1 MRIKNIEKTYSGEWV
16 LIEDPRNNKRTGEI
30 ISGRVIAHSADRDE
44 VYRAGLSAK
53 PTSFAILCFKE
64 LDPGTVLVL

>member
-16 LIEDPRNNKRTGEI
+16 LLDDLRHSKRTGEI
-30 ISGRVIAHSADRDE
+30 TSGRVIAHSVDCDE
-44 VYRAGLSAK
+44 VYTAGL
-53 PTSFAILCFKE
+53 TSDSKHLAVLCFKA